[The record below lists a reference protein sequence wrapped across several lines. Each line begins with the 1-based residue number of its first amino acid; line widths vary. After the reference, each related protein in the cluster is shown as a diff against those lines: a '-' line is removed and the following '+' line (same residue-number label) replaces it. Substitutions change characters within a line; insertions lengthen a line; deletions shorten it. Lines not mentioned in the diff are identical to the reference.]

1 MRIVTDYPLR
11 AVEGGRSAAGTIPD
25 MSRRVYVHIGAPKT
39 GTTYLQDRLGR
50 NARSLAAHDVH
61 VPSRSP
67 LVSTGLFHFRA
78 ALDLLDQDWGGPPG
92 HAAGSWD
99 VMVKRVR
106 RLSGTVV
113 ISHEILAPAES
124 EQISRLRH
132 DLGDCELHIVYSAR
146 DLARQAPAGWQESIK
161 QGRRWSYRRYLKKVR
176 SGKPWF
182 ARAFDLP
189 TVLSRWGTG
198 LSPDRVHVVT
208 VPQPDA
214 VAADPD
220 LLWTRFCTAF
230 GINPAWA
237 TRESTRSNPSLGS
250 AETQVLRR
258 LNQRLSRAVRRDASY
273 DDLILGMLAED
284 TLAGDSGHPILL
296 PPKLHDWATERGEAW
311 VEWLEESGV
320 DVIGDVGDLLP
331 GPPAEDFRHPDRVRA
346 RPQLEAALDALAAMT
361 REAAARPDPEA
372 RLRARVRRLRE
383 ARRR

>member
-1 MRIVTDYPLR
+1 M
-11 AVEGGRSAAGTIPD
+11 
-25 MSRRVYVHIGAPKT
+25 HIGAPKT
-39 GTTYLQDRLGR
+39 GTTYLQDRLAR
-50 NARSLAAHDVH
+50 NAKSLAAHHVH

-78 ALDLLDQDWGGPPG
+78 ALDLLGQDWGGAPG
-92 HAAGSWD
+92 HAEGNWD

-113 ISHEILAPAES
+113 ISHEILAPAEPG
-124 EQISRLRH
+124 QIARLRR
-132 DLGDCELHIVYSAR
+132 DLDEGELHIVYSAR

-161 QGRRWSYRRYLKKVR
+161 QGRGWSYRRYLKKIR

-189 TVLSRWGTG
+189 TVLSHWGTG

-208 VPQPDA
+208 VPQPAA

-230 GINPAWA
+230 GIDPAWA
-237 TRESTRSNPSLGS
+237 PRESDRANASLGS
-250 AETQVLRR
+250 AQTQVLRR

-273 DDLILGMLAED
+273 DDLILGMLAGD
-284 TLAGDSGHPILL
+284 TFAGETSNPILL

-311 VEWLEESGV
+311 AEWLEESGV
-320 DVIGDVGDLLP
+320 DVIGDVADLLP
-331 GPPAEDFRHPDRVRA
+331 GPPAEDFVHPDRA
-346 RPQLEAALDALAAMT
+346 RNRHQLEAALDALAAMT
-361 REAAARPDPEA
+361 REAVARPDPDA
-372 RLRARVRRLRE
+372 TLRARVRRLRE
-383 ARRR
+383 ARRP